1 MAQNIFIIVYQAL
14 VTAPQSK
21 VLFHILYRKDHL
33 SYFWN
38 IQTCKTANLLDR
50 FDWMRS
56 SLIHS
61 WLKFGG
67 VAGAAALSTP
77 NVQTAGNRVCGGR
90 PAN

>member
-56 SLIHS
+56 FFDSQLVKV
-61 WLKFGG
+61 WRGR
-67 VAGAAALSTP
+67 AAALSTP